1 MSNNYSNYKTIGN
14 AGNVRFSRAMFSSAE
29 KSRMVANP
37 VCITTCNA
45 GDIVPVYCR
54 EVLPEEELSV
64 SFESVI
70 RQTTLLTPTMGELE
84 ADMYAFFVP
93 NRVVNDSWKAVFGEN
108 YSGSWT
114 ARPVS
119 LATLVSPADTRLD
132 VTIPVGSV
140 ADYYGIPTQAPFPTA
155 LLRRMHDLK
164 FRGYVCIYN
173 EYFRDQ
179 NYQPPIPFSSVNM
192 YQGYML
198 SNKLS
203 GDVSFQPLTGQAT
216 PSSASITVNAIP
228 DGSVGSG
235 AVAHALHGSA
245 VPQNT
250 ESVSSVLVRGRFS
263 ALEPPLKANK
273 FHDYFTSVLPS
284 PQKSNANVEAP
295 ISGVLPALR
304 VSTSNAAGALTGS
317 YPAVLWADST
327 GKKIPSGKIGVFED
341 AVSPG
346 GEGTFSSLVESDESF
361 ISVEGARGI
370 HPINLMTSPGSVDT
384 LSISVNDIRLASAMQ
399 QVYEVLARG
408 GSRYRSLLGS
418 FYGVE
423 VDNPFDDIPSLLGK
437 VHFKLDMFQTAQTSP
452 SVANSTPQGNLAGF
466 GYTSVG
472 MPLFKY
478 HAIEHGYVHIMLVIR
493 HRNLYSS
500 YLSKDNFRLNMFDYY
515 LPPLAN
521 ISEQPVMTYEINP
534 FNISAGV
541 DSIFGYNEAWSE
553 YRYEPDTVSGYMR
566 SGIDESLN
574 VWNYADSFDSSLT
587 IADGSW
593 LQSNTASVVDRTVAV
608 SSSKQPQFKVQ
619 IRFNVDKTLPMPT
632 YSVPGMDII

>member
-1 MSNNYSNYKTIGN
+1 MSKRSGNYKTIGN
-14 AGNVRFSRAMFSSAE
+14 AGSIHFSRAMFSSAE

-54 EVLPEEELSV
+54 EVLPEEELSI

-119 LATLVSPADTRLD
+119 LATLVSPADTRPSIQ
-132 VTIPVGSV
+132 IPVGSV
-140 ADYYGIPTQAPFPTA
+140 ADYYGFPTQDSLPTS
-155 LLRRMHDLK
+155 LLQRMHDLK

-179 NYQPPIPFSSVNM
+179 NYQPPIPFSPVNM
-192 YQGYML
+192 YQGYFL
-198 SNKLS
+198 SS
-203 GDVSFQPLTGQAT
+203 TFGDVNFQPLTGAAT
-216 PSSASITVNAIP
+216 LGSSTISAIP
-228 DGSVGSG
+228 APSGSVGAG
-235 AVAHALHGSA
+235 AVTHALHGSA
-245 VPQNT
+245 SRGSNG
-250 ESVSSVLVRGRFS
+250 SVASVLVRGRFS
-263 ALEPPLKANK
+263 ALDRPLKANK

-284 PQKSNANVEAP
+284 PQKSNQNVEAP
-295 ISGVLPALR
+295 ISGLIPSLR
-304 VSTSNAAGALTGS
+304 VSTTNSAGALVGP
-317 YPAVLWADST
+317 YPSVLWADSDGNKLGSQSFPLFRDRT
-327 GKKIPSGKIGVFED
+327 
-341 AVSPG
+341 SPG
-346 GEGTFSSLVESDESF
+346 NEGLFSEMVPSEDETYDYAPD
-361 ISVEGARGI
+361 GKGI
-370 HPINLMTSPGSVDT
+370 HPVNLATTPGSVDT
-384 LSISVNDIRLASAMQ
+384 LSISVNDIRLAAAMQ

-423 VDNPFDDIPSLLGK
+423 VDDPFSDIPSLLGK

-478 HAIEHGYVHIMLVIR
+478 HAIEHGYVHIFLVIR

-500 YLSKDNFRLNMFDYY
+500 YLAKDNFRLNMFDFY

-534 FNISAGV
+534 FTGAALDN
-541 DSIFGYNEAWSE
+541 IFGYNEAWSE

-566 SGIDESLN
+566 SGIDGSLN
-574 VWNYADSFDSSLT
+574 VWNYADSFDSSLS
-587 IADGSW
+587 IADGTW
-593 LQSNTASVVDRTVAV
+593 LQSNTADVVDRTVAV